1 MARSSIL
8 KRVSWLAFLCVL
20 VAILYAPESRAQCT
34 TSGPDLCL
42 NANRFKVNVSWTNPY
57 ASGGGTGTAVA
68 LTSDTGYFW
77 FFAATNVELVVKI
90 LDGRGVNG
98 HFWFFSGALT
108 DVQYTFTITD
118 TTNGQVKT
126 YNIPGR
132 TPTSFLDQAMF

>member
-1 MARSSIL
+1 MARS
-8 KRVSWLAFLCVL
+8 VSLRRLSL
-20 VAILYAPESRAQCT
+20 VAIAFVLACVLYAPESRAQCA

-42 NANRFKVNVSWTNPY
+42 NANRFKVNVVWTNPY

-77 FFAATNVELVVKI
+77 FFGASNVELVVKI